1 MIKYGKLQKKKKI
14 GDYMRDHQIF
24 YDYIMHVLVLSFIM
38 QRIIL
43 CSQDWKYTR
52 SNFIH
57 ICYYERLLVS
67 FMLLK

>member
-1 MIKYGKLQKKKKI
+1 
-14 GDYMRDHQIF
+14 MRDHQIF
-24 YDYIMHVLVLSFIM
+24 NDYIMHVLVLSFIM